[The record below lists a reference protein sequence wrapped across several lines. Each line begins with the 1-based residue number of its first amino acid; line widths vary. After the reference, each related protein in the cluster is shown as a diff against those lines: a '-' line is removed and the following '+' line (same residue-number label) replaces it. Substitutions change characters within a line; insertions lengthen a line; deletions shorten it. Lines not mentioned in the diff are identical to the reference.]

1 MNFRILFTIFF
12 TLSAYIVSA
21 QLPTIQR
28 GSYLGLTG
36 GLGTVWIVGQ
46 HNYGISN
53 FSGIAHTAYMGG
65 VMGGV
70 TLKGGHGIHGEVV
83 FSMQKH
89 DYRDIRNIWGQGRE
103 LVVGKQLDFVYLRI
117 PLTYR
122 RIIGIKDGDM
132 DIGASKFFWGAGMEI
147 GALYDVQLEY
157 SINGEPNDDFV
168 FIASYNPNVE
178 FPPPKDRYLVL
189 FNAMDVA
196 LTGSF
201 GWERFLTQHV
211 VFQAEMKGTI
221 SALDI
226 NDPDWRIRNEDGKYT
241 SSRHAM
247 LHLKCSLIYYVNKVK
262 RLDVY

>member
-1 MNFRILFTIFF
+1 MNFRILFTILLI
-12 TLSAYIVSA
+12 LSAYILSA
-21 QLPTIQR
+21 QSPTIQR

-36 GLGTVWIVGQ
+36 GTGTVWIMGQ
-46 HNYGISN
+46 HNYGIPN

-70 TLKGGHGIHGEVV
+70 TLKRGHGIHGEVV

-103 LVVGKQLDFVYLRI
+103 IVVEKQLDFVYLRI

-122 RIIGIKDGDM
+122 KVIGIKNGDM
-132 DIGASKFFWGAGMEI
+132 DIGDSKFFWGAGVEI
-147 GALYDVQLEY
+147 GALYDVRLNY
-157 SINGEPNDDFV
+157 TMNGEPDDRFV
-168 FIASYNPNVE
+168 FNEAFNPGVI
-178 FPPPKDRYLVL
+178 FPPASDLVL

-226 NDPDWRIRNEDGKYT
+226 NAPVWRIKNEAGKYT
-241 SSRHAM
+241 SSRHTM
-247 LHLKCSLIYYVNKVK
+247 LHLKCSIIYYVNKVK